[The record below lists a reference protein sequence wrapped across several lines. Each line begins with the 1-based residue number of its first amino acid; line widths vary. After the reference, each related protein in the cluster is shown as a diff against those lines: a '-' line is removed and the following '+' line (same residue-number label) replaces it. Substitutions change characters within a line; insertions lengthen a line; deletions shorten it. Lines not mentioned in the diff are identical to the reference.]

1 MHNRSREE
9 DGWRDSGNRRWA
21 YFPKLHSCCRSKIF
35 FFYQPHQSIRLE
47 AKLFKALKK
56 YLVTFLL
63 NLEFSLQAQVVLRDL
78 ANKALLM
85 GLEACIYIRFEV
97 FYEHHLFQEV
107 MASQT
112 YNTCHITMS
121 DFDSPNFCLPC

>member
-1 MHNRSREE
+1 MVGEIQATDFVHI
-9 DGWRDSGNRRWA
+9 
-21 YFPKLHSCCRSKIF
+21 FPNYIPAADQRF
-35 FFYQPHQSIRLE
+35 FFFFFNQPHQSIRLE
-47 AKLFKALKK
+47 AKLFKVLKK

-63 NLEFSLQAQVVLRDL
+63 NLEFSLQAKGVLCDL
-78 ANKALLM
+78 AGKALLV
-85 GLEACIYIRFEV
+85 GLEDYIYVRFEV

-112 YNTCHITMS
+112 YNTCHITMP

>member
-1 MHNRSREE
+1 MVVQWLR
-9 DGWRDSGNRRWA
+9 
-21 YFPKLHSCCRSKIF
+21 LHASNLGGVGSIPGQGTKI
-35 FFYQPHQSIRLE
+35 PHAKRCIQTNIRLE
-47 AKLFKALKK
+47 AKLLKALKK

-63 NLEFSLQAQVVLRDL
+63 NLEFSFQAQVVLRDL
-78 ANKALLM
+78 ANKALLV
-85 GLEACIYIRFEV
+85 GLEDCICMRFEV
-97 FYEHHLFQEV
+97 LCEHHLFQEV

>member
-9 DGWRDSGNRRWA
+9 DGWRDSGNRHCA

-35 FFYQPHQSIRLE
+35 FLSTTLKHTFGGQTLQGTLE
-47 AKLFKALKK
+47 VFGNFP
-56 YLVTFLL
+56 VTFGVQLT
-63 NLEFSLQAQVVLRDL
+63 SPSCTSDL
-78 ANKALLM
+78 ANKALLV
-85 GLEACIYIRFEV
+85 GLEDCICMRFEV

-107 MASQT
+107 MAGQT